1 MSPGKREGSAEEDAV
16 ANFRE
21 YLRIPSVQP
30 DVKYGMLSRRLE
42 VMISVDLLLKTK
54 CERNLKGIFTCTC
67 CFGEKEMTRS
77 PSRVVRSNEC

>member
-30 DVKYGMLSRRLE
+30 DVNYGMTCRR
-42 VMISVDLLLKTK
+42 VDVL
-54 CERNLKGIFTCTC
+54 IVCTYDIEQIMC
-67 CFGEKEMTRS
+67 
-77 PSRVVRSNEC
+77 VI